1 MEPCRADRLTEKNSI
16 TDDRIMPKID
26 DAFIKIYTKH
36 TSTKNEREQPKVV
49 RANGADG
56 TGAYRFDSSHG
67 QVAAPRMQGGRS
79 TASASSPAASTSAAS
94 GTAANNPAANNPA
107 ANNPAASASGS
118 IGQPTPS
125 ASSQPL
131 SPPPKFD
138 AVHVEVIGFNP
149 HDIPIAA
156 PAVVEC
162 NNCGPFRE
170 PTLLREPASP
180 VHAALQLL
188 PQTSATESANRLHV
202 SQQQSLSK
210 PTSSPEP
217 TSSLEPTIA
226 DFDESPPKSIQG
238 FQAVWEVDG
247 FTWPEPI
254 ERLEGRANKG
264 LQEAGRSMR
273 RACKDGLRIVGVT
286 GTGRGQGRSTV
297 ALQLAKTASQH
308 GMRVILIDA
317 DVDRPVLADR
327 LGVEVT
333 RGWLDALSDR
343 LPLEEVA
350 VYSVAEDLTLLPLVA
365 NGAGAVQLR
374 EATALIPEAFAMLAR
389 NHDLVIVDCGDI
401 GALGNLFHD
410 QKRQP
415 LQSAMLVTDQ
425 RATRGDEFIAGIARL
440 KRLGIRQL
448 GIIENFVE
456 S

>member
-1 MEPCRADRLTEKNSI
+1 
-16 TDDRIMPKID
+16 
-26 DAFIKIYTKH
+26 
-36 TSTKNEREQPKVV
+36 
-49 RANGADG
+49 
-56 TGAYRFDSSHG
+56 
-67 QVAAPRMQGGRS
+67 
-79 TASASSPAASTSAAS
+79 
-94 GTAANNPAANNPA
+94 
-107 ANNPAASASGS
+107 
-118 IGQPTPS
+118 
-125 ASSQPL
+125 
-131 SPPPKFD
+131 
-138 AVHVEVIGFNP
+138 
-149 HDIPIAA
+149 
-156 PAVVEC
+156 
-162 NNCGPFRE
+162 
-170 PTLLREPASP
+170 
-180 VHAALQLL
+180 
-188 PQTSATESANRLHV
+188 
-202 SQQQSLSK
+202 
-210 PTSSPEP
+210 
-217 TSSLEPTIA
+217 
-226 DFDESPPKSIQG
+226 
-238 FQAVWEVDG
+238 
-247 FTWPEPI
+247 
-254 ERLEGRANKG
+254 
-264 LQEAGRSMR
+264 
-273 RACKDGLRIVGVT
+273 
-286 GTGRGQGRSTV
+286 
-297 ALQLAKTASQH
+297 
-308 GMRVILIDA
+308 MRVILIDA